1 MVDEIEKSVYELVE
15 DYNAP
20 SLFTLKRHNLKSETE
35 LNGDFRMDP
44 DDAYELLE
52 KFAEKFSIKPNEID
66 FNRYFPESR
75 KDPKHTLT
83 IQMLVDSAKAGHWI
97 DNKKM

>member
-1 MVDEIEKSVYELVE
+1 MVEEIEKSVFELVE

-20 SLFTLKRHNLKSETE
+20 SLFTFKRYPLKLDTE

-52 KFAEKFSIKPNEID
+52 KFAEKFSIEPSEID
-66 FNRYFPESR
+66 FSKYYPQSG
-75 KDPKHTLT
+75 KQTKHALT
-83 IQMLVDSAKAGHWI
+83 IQILVDSARLGHWI
-97 DNKKM
+97 EK

>member
-1 MVDEIEKSVYELVE
+1 MVEEIEKSVFELVE

-20 SLFTLKRHNLKSETE
+20 SLFTFKRHSLKPETE

-52 KFAEKFSIKPNEID
+52 KFAHKFSIEPNEID
-66 FNRYFPESR
+66 FSRYFPESS
-75 KDPKHTLT
+75 KEPKQTLT
-83 IQMLVDSAKAGHWI
+83 IQMLVDSARAGYWI
-97 DNKKM
+97 DN

>member
-1 MVDEIEKSVYELVE
+1 MVEEIEKSVFELVE

-20 SLFTLKRHNLKSETE
+20 SLFTLKRYPLKLETE

-52 KFAEKFSIKPNEID
+52 RFAEKFSIEPNEID
-66 FNRYFPESR
+66 FSKYFPDSR
-75 KDPKHTLT
+75 KEPKHVLT
-83 IQMLVDSAKAGHWI
+83 IKMLVDSAYLGRWI
-97 DNKKM
+97 DN